1 MDDQKKKKTK
11 TSKKQTKK
19 ETIPETDQNDQPA
32 LQPAGQQAVNPAFE
46 QAAQVVV
53 PLKENRGGLRDP
65 VGGRPLGLTD
75 EKAKV
80 KNLPQYPSTPIK
92 HSLEGLFSL
101 WALAIKIEE
110 VELTEEES
118 FSWSLS
124 LTQLQEFYY
133 PGMIPEIAEAWASFV
148 FGSILIVN
156 KRFKIISKTLKQR
169 QAAGDTKHEPAGE
182 NRHFKESFGLPY
194 HAITPGEVVTFTNI
208 VANVTCPTCLKI
220 LKEKTR
226 ML

>member
-1 MDDQKKKKTK
+1 MEDRKKKKTK

-19 ETIPETDQNDQPA
+19 ETISETDQNE
-32 LQPAGQQAVNPAFE
+32 QPAGQQAANPAFE
-46 QAAQVVV
+46 QAAQVIV
-53 PLKENRGGLRDP
+53 PPKENRGGVRE
-65 VGGRPLGLTD
+65 GAGRPLGLTD

-92 HSLEGLFSL
+92 HSLEGLFAL

-133 PGMIPEIAEAWASFV
+133 PGMVPEIAEAWASFV
-148 FGSILIVN
+148 FGSIFIVK

-169 QAAGDTKHEPAGE
+169 QAAGETKHEPAGE
-182 NRHFKESFGLPY
+182 IAHYKETFGLPY
-194 HAITPGEVVTFTNI
+194 HAIAPGEIVTFTNI
-208 VANVTCPTCLKI
+208 LADVTCPTCLKI
-220 LKEKTR
+220 LKEKVNFN
-226 ML
+226 